1 MIVCVCKRI
10 NTAQIRDAVQRGVAD
25 LPGVTREL
33 GLGTGCGRCIEFA
46 ERMITQEL
54 RLATRDNEAA

>member
-1 MIVCVCKRI
+1 MIVCICKRV
-10 NTAQIRDAVQRGVAD
+10 NAAQIRDAMARGVVD
-25 LPGVTREL
+25 LPGVSREL

-54 RLATRDNEAA
+54 RLDSRDSEVA